1 MGHALYKPWAYS
13 CENMREISCVL
24 YILSKTAYIYKVM
37 LSDKCYGEKKEK
49 KKKEW

>member
-24 YILSKTAYIYKVM
+24 YILSKETAYIYKVM

-49 KKKEW
+49 KK